1 MYFSREGKT
10 IMKFKYAAPAVSV
23 AVLLSGTSAFAQV
36 TAQQVWDDWKANFGI
51 YGDQGVTVES
61 EETVDGVLTVTN
73 LTLDLSGEGS
83 EGSLTVPWI
92 TFTEVGDGTVSIE
105 TAEES
110 PIELS
115 FTNEDGTTGSVS
127 LALRQSELALVASG
141 TPEAMTYDLSA
152 TRYGIDLISVVDNG
166 AEIPATASFALNE
179 VGGTYTVA
187 TADMRALS
195 YAVTAGS
202 MDVVVDATN
211 PDDGTAFKMTG
222 RVKDIGTNVD
232 MVVPLPANTTP
243 ETILMDGLATTGS
256 YSFGGS
262 SFDFTVTDPSMG
274 DTTGNAAAR
283 DGAVEFAVS
292 ADSLGY
298 SSSATAIAVN
308 LNSAMMPIPVT
319 ISLAE
324 YGIDFLMPMS
334 KSDEPQDFGVG
345 LNLTDLSLNE
355 EIWGMIDMG
364 AVLPHDPAT
373 IILDLTGTAKL
384 LFDLTDPAQAEAMAA
399 APAPG
404 EINSVNLNSLLVKML
419 GAEVSGTGAFTF
431 DNSDMMT
438 IPGMP
443 RPEGKIDIAASGLNG
458 LMGKLVQM
466 GLVPQDQ
473 ATMGQMM
480 LGMFSVATGD
490 DQLTSTIE
498 VTNGKILANGQ
509 PLN

>member
-1 MYFSREGKT
+1 MNMT
-10 IMKFKYAAPAVSV
+10 FKYAAPAVSV
-23 AVLLSGTSAFAQV
+23 ALLLSGTSAFAQV

-73 LTLDLSGEGS
+73 LTLDLSSEGS

-92 TFTEVGDGTVSIE
+92 TFTELGDGSVSIE

-110 PIELS
+110 PIEFT
-115 FTNEDGTTGSVS
+115 FTNDDGTTGSVS
-127 LALRQSELALVASG
+127 MALRQSELELLASG
-141 TPEAMTYDLSA
+141 TPEDMTYDLSA
-152 TRYGIDLISVVDNG
+152 TRYGIDLVSVVDDG
-166 AEIPATASFALNE
+166 AEIPVTASIALNE

-187 TADMRALS
+187 TADMRAIT
-195 YAVTAGS
+195 YAVTAGT

-211 PDDGTAFKMTG
+211 PDDGSAFKMTG
-222 RVKDIGTNVD
+222 RVKNIETNVD
-232 MVVPLPANTTP
+232 MVVPLPENTTP

-256 YSFGGS
+256 YAFGGS
-262 SFDFTVTDPSMG
+262 SFDFTVTDPSTG
-274 DTTGNAAAR
+274 DTTGNATAK
-283 DGAVEFAVS
+283 DGGVLFAVS
-292 ADSLGY
+292 AESLGY
-298 SSSATAIAVN
+298 SSSATSIAVN

-334 KSDEPQDFGVG
+334 KSEEPQDFGLGV
-345 LNLTDLSLNE
+345 NLTDLSLNE
-355 EIWGMIDMG
+355 EIWGMIDTG

-373 IILDLTGTAKL
+373 ILLDLTGTAKL

-399 APAPG
+399 AAAPG
-404 EINSVNLNSLLVKML
+404 EINSVSLNNLLIKLA

-443 RPEGKIDIAASGLNG
+443 RPEGKIDIAASGVNG

-466 GLVPQDQ
+466 GLLPQDQ